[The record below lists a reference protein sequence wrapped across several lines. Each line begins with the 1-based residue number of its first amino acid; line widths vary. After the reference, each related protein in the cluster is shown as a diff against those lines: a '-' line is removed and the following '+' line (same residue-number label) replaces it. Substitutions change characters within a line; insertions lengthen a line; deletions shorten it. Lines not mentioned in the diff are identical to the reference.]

1 MYQNVTFERS
11 RHMFSIK
18 LNSPVL
24 LRKQLPVIAK
34 ALHVDEKVLDD
45 FLSVSAFYGVK
56 DGKGTI
62 VPIKKTDTI
71 VHIDYK
77 AYDNYYFVVDAILQ
91 YAKDIDTSVT
101 LPVIT
106 KIELGTDVFKKF
118 SPDQLGDIMFLTR
131 RLKDSNER
139 VTKLAELNAPDIL
152 LANER
157 ALLCKKVE
165 FLEDNEH
172 TPKPDRNIDGH
183 VCASLHDI
191 GYSILDGWLNKNDSV
206 FESGGKNN
214 SGYDP
219 DKLAA
224 LVKKAIG
231 TRTQE
236 QFSQTSHL
244 GRVYVNRL
252 ANGKTQSQ
260 PTEVTLKKIAKATD
274 AVTENELRQ
283 ACGYEPLPG
292 EDVVESKKRIETVDD
307 YTWIHENVN
316 YFLEFLKAQIPM
328 SLPLYNLVILENQY
342 MSIHKDGYDLF
353 GIHRCSAPVEYSE
366 DGTVANVIYP
376 VTFDWTNFQ
385 RGIRLSAAVGLLGH
399 YSKNNELYITDYITD
414 VDALYKYAPFLHK
427 PIDKVGENFRES
439 GVDIKDFPVFYYTIN
454 LKKAFTAKHVLAK
467 MEKFLSSLV
476 KVRVDALGFYAD
488 NLSDET
494 FIKFLKNHEKVM
506 TNEYADSE
514 IKDFYE
520 NVVVRHG
527 DIEDFFAENSDYN
540 NKAAIIAYVIQNE
553 ASDDTYRRLV
563 DGFTFDDDDK
573 EDRLCVAASKREIE
587 AWQKEHP
594 GNGFNMKMFS
604 DTLKKYA
611 DELGLE
617 FGDVYYYLDVED
629 DKADEMGVRV

>member
-1 MYQNVTFERS
+1 
-11 RHMFSIK
+11 MFSIK
-18 LNSPVL
+18 LNAPVL

-34 ALHVDEKVLDD
+34 ALHVDEKVIDD

-71 VHIDYK
+71 DHIDYK

-91 YAKDIDTSVT
+91 YAKDIDASVT

-206 FESGGKNN
+206 FESDVKNN

-274 AVTENELRQ
+274 VVTENELRQ

-427 PIDKVGENFRES
+427 PIDKVGENFKDS

-594 GNGFNMKMFS
+594 GNGFNMKVFS

-617 FGDVYYYLDVED
+617 FGDMYYYLDVED

>member
-1 MYQNVTFERS
+1 M
-11 RHMFSIK
+11 
-18 LNSPVL
+18 
-24 LRKQLPVIAK
+24 IAK
-34 ALHVDEKVLDD
+34 ALHVDEKVIDD

-91 YAKDIDTSVT
+91 YAKDIDASVT

-385 RGIRLSAAVGLLGH
+385 RVIRLSAAVGLLGH

-427 PIDKVGENFRES
+427 PIDKVGENFKDS

-573 EDRLCVAASKREIE
+573 EDRLCVAASKREIA

-594 GNGFNMKMFS
+594 GNGFNMKVFS

-617 FGDVYYYLDVED
+617 FGDMYYYLDVED

>member
-1 MYQNVTFERS
+1 
-11 RHMFSIK
+11 MFSIK
-18 LNSPVL
+18 LNAPVL

-206 FESGGKNN
+206 FESDGKNN

-353 GIHRCSAPVEYSE
+353 GIHRCSTPVEYSE

-488 NLSDET
+488 SLSDET

-563 DGFTFDDDDK
+563 DGFTFDDDGK

-617 FGDVYYYLDVED
+617 FGDMYYYLDVED

>member
-1 MYQNVTFERS
+1 
-11 RHMFSIK
+11 MFSVK
-18 LNSPVL
+18 LNAPVL

-34 ALHVDEKVLDD
+34 ALHVDEKVLED
-45 FLSVSAFYGVK
+45 FMTVSAFYAVK

-71 VHIDYK
+71 VYIDYK
-77 AYDNYYFVVDAILQ
+77 AYDSCYFVVDAILQ

-106 KIELGTDVFKKF
+106 EIELGTDVFKKF
-118 SPDQLGDIMFLTR
+118 SPVQLSDIMFLTR
-131 RLKDSNER
+131 RLKDGNER

-157 ALLCKKVE
+157 ALLCKNVE
-165 FLEDNEH
+165 SLEDNEH

-191 GYSILDGWLNKNDSV
+191 GYSILDGWLNKNDSA
-206 FESGGKNN
+206 FESDGKNN

-283 ACGYEPLPG
+283 ACGYELLPG

-307 YTWIHENVN
+307 YTWIRENVN

-328 SLPLYNLVILENQY
+328 ALPLYNLVILENQY
-342 MSIHKDGYDLF
+342 MSIRKDGYDLF

-366 DGTVANVIYP
+366 DGTVANVFYP
-376 VTFDWTNFQ
+376 VTFEWTNY
-385 RGIRLSAAVGLLGH
+385 RRSIHLTAAVGLLGH
-399 YSKNNELYITDYITD
+399 YSKNDDLYITDYVTD
-414 VDALYKYAPFLHK
+414 VDTLYKYAPALRK
-427 PIDKVGENFRES
+427 PIDKLSENFKS
-439 GVDIKDFPVFYYTIN
+439 SCVDIKDFPVFYYTIN
-454 LKKAFTAKHVLAK
+454 LKKTFTAKHVLEK
-467 MEKFLSSLV
+467 MEKFLNSLV
-476 KVRVDALGFYAD
+476 KVRVDALGFYTD

-494 FIKFLKNHEKVM
+494 FIKFLKKHKKVM

-540 NKAAIIAYVIQNE
+540 SKAAIVAYVIQNE
-553 ASDDTYRRLV
+553 ASDDTPRRLV

-573 EDRLCVAASKREIE
+573 KERPCVAASKREIE
-587 AWQKEHP
+587 TWQKEHP
-594 GNGFNMKMFS
+594 GNGFDLKVFS

-611 DELGLE
+611 DELGLT
-617 FGDVYYYLDVED
+617 FGDIYYYLDVED

>member
-1 MYQNVTFERS
+1 
-11 RHMFSIK
+11 MFSIK

-34 ALHVDEKVLDD
+34 ALRVDEKVLED
-45 FLSVSAFYGVK
+45 FMTVSAFYGVK

-71 VHIDYK
+71 VYIDYK
-77 AYDNYYFVVDAILQ
+77 AYDSCYFVVDAILQ

-106 KIELGTDVFKKF
+106 EIELGTDVFKKF
-118 SPDQLGDIMFLTR
+118 SPVQLSDIMFLTR
-131 RLKDSNER
+131 RLKDGNER

-157 ALLCKKVE
+157 ALLCKNVE
-165 FLEDNEH
+165 SLEDNEH

-191 GYSILDGWLNKNDSV
+191 GYSILDGWLNKNDSA
-206 FESGGKNN
+206 FESDGKNN

-231 TRTQE
+231 TQTQE
-236 QFSQTSHL
+236 HFAQTSHTA
-244 GRVYVNRL
+244 RVYINRL
-252 ANGKTQSQ
+252 ANGRVQSR

-307 YTWIHENVN
+307 YTWIRENVN

-328 SLPLYNLVILENQY
+328 ALPLYNLVILENQY
-342 MSIHKDGYDLF
+342 MSIRKDGYDLF

-366 DGTVANVIYP
+366 DGTVANVFYP
-376 VTFDWTNFQ
+376 VTFEWTNY
-385 RGIRLSAAVGLLGH
+385 RRSIHLTAAVGLLGH
-399 YSKNNELYITDYITD
+399 YSKNDDLYITDYVTD
-414 VDALYKYAPFLHK
+414 VDTLYKYAPALRK
-427 PIDKVGENFRES
+427 PIDKLSENFKSS

-454 LKKAFTAKHVLAK
+454 LKKAFTAKHVLEK
-467 MEKFLSSLV
+467 MEKFLNSLV
-476 KVRVDALGFYAD
+476 KVRVDALGFYTD

-494 FIKFLKNHEKVM
+494 FIKFLKKHKKVM

-540 NKAAIIAYVIQNE
+540 SKAAIVAYVIQNE
-553 ASDDTYRRLV
+553 ASDDAPRRLV

-573 EDRLCVAASKREIE
+573 KERPCVAASKREIE
-587 AWQKEHP
+587 TWQKEHP
-594 GNGFNMKMFS
+594 GNGFDLKVFS

-611 DELGLE
+611 DELGLA
-617 FGDVYYYLDVED
+617 FGDIYYYLDVED

>member
-1 MYQNVTFERS
+1 
-11 RHMFSIK
+11 MFSIK
-18 LNSPVL
+18 LNAPVL

-34 ALHVDEKVLDD
+34 ALYVDEKVIDD

-91 YAKDIDTSVT
+91 YAKDIDASVT

-118 SPDQLGDIMFLTR
+118 SHDQLGDIMFLTR

-353 GIHRCSAPVEYSE
+353 GIHRCSTPVEYSE

-399 YSKNNELYITDYITD
+399 YSKNDELYITDYITD

-563 DGFTFDDDDK
+563 DGFTFDDDGN
-573 EDRLCVAASKREIE
+573 EDRPCVAASKREIE

-594 GNGFNMKMFS
+594 GNGFNLKVFS

>member
-1 MYQNVTFERS
+1 
-11 RHMFSIK
+11 MFSIK
-18 LNSPVL
+18 LNAPVL

-206 FESGGKNN
+206 FESDGKNN

-274 AVTENELRQ
+274 VVTENELRQ

-307 YTWIHENVN
+307 YTWIHENIN

-353 GIHRCSAPVEYSE
+353 GIHRCSTPVEYSE

-427 PIDKVGENFRES
+427 PIDKVGENFRDS

-563 DGFTFDDDDK
+563 DGFTFDDDGKD
-573 EDRLCVAASKREIE
+573 DRLCVAASKREIE

-594 GNGFNMKMFS
+594 GNGFNLKVFS

-617 FGDVYYYLDVED
+617 FGDMYYYLDVED

>member
-34 ALHVDEKVLDD
+34 ALRVDEKVLED
-45 FLSVSAFYGVK
+45 FMTVSAFYGVK

-71 VHIDYK
+71 VYIDYK
-77 AYDNYYFVVDAILQ
+77 AYDSCYFVVDAILQ

-106 KIELGTDVFKKF
+106 EIELGTDVFKKF
-118 SPDQLGDIMFLTR
+118 SPVQLSDIMFLTR
-131 RLKDSNER
+131 RLKDGNER

-157 ALLCKKVE
+157 ALLCKNVE
-165 FLEDNEH
+165 SLEDNEH

-191 GYSILDGWLNKNDSV
+191 GYSILDGWLNKNDSA
-206 FESGGKNN
+206 FESDGKNN

-231 TRTQE
+231 TQTQE
-236 QFSQTSHL
+236 HFAQTSHTA
-244 GRVYVNRL
+244 RVYINRL
-252 ANGKTQSQ
+252 ANGRVQSR

-307 YTWIHENVN
+307 YTWIRENVN

-328 SLPLYNLVILENQY
+328 ALPLYNLVILENQY
-342 MSIHKDGYDLF
+342 MSIRKDGYDLF

-366 DGTVANVIYP
+366 DGTVANVFYP
-376 VTFDWTNFQ
+376 VTFEWTNY
-385 RGIRLSAAVGLLGH
+385 RRSIHLTAAVGLLGH
-399 YSKNNELYITDYITD
+399 YSKNDDLYITDYVTD
-414 VDALYKYAPFLHK
+414 VDTLYKYAPALRK
-427 PIDKVGENFRES
+427 PIDKLSENFKSS

-454 LKKAFTAKHVLAK
+454 LKKAFTAKHVLEK
-467 MEKFLSSLV
+467 MEKFLNSLV
-476 KVRVDALGFYAD
+476 KVRVDALGFYTD

-494 FIKFLKNHEKVM
+494 FIKFLKKHKKVM

-540 NKAAIIAYVIQNE
+540 SKAAIVAYVIQNE
-553 ASDDTYRRLV
+553 ASDDTPRRLV

-573 EDRLCVAASKREIE
+573 KERPCVAASKREIE
-587 AWQKEHP
+587 TWQKEHP
-594 GNGFNMKMFS
+594 GNGFDLKVFS

-611 DELGLE
+611 DELGLA
-617 FGDVYYYLDVED
+617 FGDIYYYLDVED

>member
-1 MYQNVTFERS
+1 
-11 RHMFSIK
+11 MFSIK
-18 LNSPVL
+18 LNAPVL

-34 ALHVDEKVLDD
+34 ALHVDEKVIDD

-191 GYSILDGWLNKNDSV
+191 GYSILDGWLNKKDSV
-206 FESGGKNN
+206 FESDGKNN

-292 EDVVESKKRIETVDD
+292 EDVVESKKHIETVDD

-328 SLPLYNLVILENQY
+328 ALPLYNLVILENQY

-427 PIDKVGENFRES
+427 PIDKVGENFRDS

-563 DGFTFDDDDK
+563 DGFTFDDDK

>member
-1 MYQNVTFERS
+1 
-11 RHMFSIK
+11 MFSVK
-18 LNSPVL
+18 LNAPVL

-34 ALHVDEKVLDD
+34 ALRVDEKVLED
-45 FLSVSAFYGVK
+45 FMTVSAFYGVK

-71 VHIDYK
+71 VYIDYK
-77 AYDNYYFVVDAILQ
+77 AYDSCYFVVDAILQ

-106 KIELGTDVFKKF
+106 EIELGTDVFKKF
-118 SPDQLGDIMFLTR
+118 SPVQLSDIMFLTR
-131 RLKDSNER
+131 RLKDGNER

-157 ALLCKKVE
+157 ALLCKNVE
-165 FLEDNEH
+165 SLEDNEH

-191 GYSILDGWLNKNDSV
+191 GYSILDGWLNKNDSA
-206 FESGGKNN
+206 FESDGKNN

-328 SLPLYNLVILENQY
+328 ALPLYNLVILENQY
-342 MSIHKDGYDLF
+342 MSIRKDGYDLF

-366 DGTVANVIYP
+366 DGTVANVFYP
-376 VTFDWTNFQ
+376 VTFEWTNY
-385 RGIRLSAAVGLLGH
+385 RRSIHLTAAVGLLGH
-399 YSKNNELYITDYITD
+399 YSKNDDLYITDYITD
-414 VDALYKYAPFLHK
+414 VDTLYKYAPALRK
-427 PIDKVGENFRES
+427 PIDKLSENFKS
-439 GVDIKDFPVFYYTIN
+439 SCVDIKDFPVFYYTIN
-454 LKKAFTAKHVLAK
+454 LKKAFTAKHVLEK
-467 MEKFLSSLV
+467 MEKFLNSLV
-476 KVRVDALGFYAD
+476 KVRVDALGFYTD

-494 FIKFLKNHEKVM
+494 FIKFLKKHKKVM

-540 NKAAIIAYVIQNE
+540 SKAAIVAYVIQNE
-553 ASDDTYRRLV
+553 ASDDTPRRLV

-573 EDRLCVAASKREIE
+573 KERPCVAASKREIE
-587 AWQKEHP
+587 TWQKEHP
-594 GNGFNMKMFS
+594 GNGFDLKVFF

-611 DELGLE
+611 DELGLA
-617 FGDVYYYLDVED
+617 FGDIYYYLDVED

>member
-1 MYQNVTFERS
+1 
-11 RHMFSIK
+11 MFSIK
-18 LNSPVL
+18 LNAPVL

-165 FLEDNEH
+165 FLENNEH

-206 FESGGKNN
+206 FESDGKNN

-307 YTWIHENVN
+307 YTWIHESVN

-353 GIHRCSAPVEYSE
+353 GIHRCSTPVEYSE

-399 YSKNNELYITDYITD
+399 YSKNDELYITDYITD

-563 DGFTFDDDDK
+563 DGFTFDDDGN
-573 EDRLCVAASKREIE
+573 EDRPCVAASKREIE

-594 GNGFNMKMFS
+594 GNGFNLKVFS

-617 FGDVYYYLDVED
+617 FGDMYYYLDVED

>member
-1 MYQNVTFERS
+1 
-11 RHMFSIK
+11 MFSIK
-18 LNSPVL
+18 LNAPVL

-399 YSKNNELYITDYITD
+399 YSKNDELYITDYITD

-427 PIDKVGENFRES
+427 PIDKVGENFKDS

-573 EDRLCVAASKREIE
+573 EDRLCVAASKREIA

-594 GNGFNMKMFS
+594 GNGFNMKVFS

-617 FGDVYYYLDVED
+617 FGDMYYYLDVED

>member
-1 MYQNVTFERS
+1 
-11 RHMFSIK
+11 MFSIK
-18 LNSPVL
+18 LNAPVL

-45 FLSVSAFYGVK
+45 FMTVSTFYGVK

-206 FESGGKNN
+206 FESDGKNN

-260 PTEVTLKKIAKATD
+260 PTEVTLKKIAKAAD

-353 GIHRCSAPVEYSE
+353 GIHRCSTPVEYSE

-376 VTFDWTNFQ
+376 VTFDWINFQ

-427 PIDKVGENFRES
+427 PIDKVGENFKDS

-553 ASDDTYRRLV
+553 ASDDTSRRLV

-594 GNGFNMKMFS
+594 GNGFNMKVFS

-617 FGDVYYYLDVED
+617 FGDMYYYLDVED

>member
-1 MYQNVTFERS
+1 MYQDVTFERS

-34 ALHVDEKVLDD
+34 ALRVDEKVLED
-45 FLSVSAFYGVK
+45 FMTVSAFYGVK

-71 VHIDYK
+71 VYIDYK
-77 AYDNYYFVVDAILQ
+77 AYDSCYFVVDAILQ

-106 KIELGTDVFKKF
+106 EIELGTDVFKKF
-118 SPDQLGDIMFLTR
+118 SPVQLSDIMFLTR
-131 RLKDSNER
+131 RLKDGNER

-157 ALLCKKVE
+157 ALLCKNVE
-165 FLEDNEH
+165 SLEDNEH

-191 GYSILDGWLNKNDSV
+191 GYSILDGWLNKNDSA
-206 FESGGKNN
+206 FESDGKNN

-231 TRTQE
+231 TQTQE
-236 QFSQTSHL
+236 HFAQTSHTA
-244 GRVYVNRL
+244 RVYINRL
-252 ANGKTQSQ
+252 ANGRVQSR

-274 AVTENELRQ
+274 AVTENELRH

-307 YTWIHENVN
+307 YTWIRENVN

-328 SLPLYNLVILENQY
+328 ALPLYNLVILENQY
-342 MSIHKDGYDLF
+342 MSIRKDGYDLF

-366 DGTVANVIYP
+366 DGTVANVFYP
-376 VTFDWTNFQ
+376 VTFEWTNY
-385 RGIRLSAAVGLLGH
+385 RRSIHLTAAVGLLGH
-399 YSKNNELYITDYITD
+399 YSKNDDLYITDYVTD
-414 VDALYKYAPFLHK
+414 VDTLYKYAPALRK
-427 PIDKVGENFRES
+427 PIDKLSENFKSS

-454 LKKAFTAKHVLAK
+454 LKKAFTAKHVLEK
-467 MEKFLSSLV
+467 MEKFLNSLV
-476 KVRVDALGFYAD
+476 KVRVDALGFYTD

-494 FIKFLKNHEKVM
+494 FIKFLKNHKKVM

-540 NKAAIIAYVIQNE
+540 SKAAIVAYVIQNE
-553 ASDDTYRRLV
+553 ASDDTPRRLV
-563 DGFTFDDDDK
+563 DGFTFDDDKK
-573 EDRLCVAASKREIE
+573 ESPCVAASKREIE
-587 AWQKEHP
+587 TWQKEHP
-594 GNGFNMKMFS
+594 GNGFDLKVFS

-611 DELGLE
+611 DELGLA
-617 FGDVYYYLDVED
+617 FGDIYYYLDVED

>member
-1 MYQNVTFERS
+1 
-11 RHMFSIK
+11 MFSIK
-18 LNSPVL
+18 LNAPVL

-206 FESGGKNN
+206 FESDGKNN

-342 MSIHKDGYDLF
+342 MSIHKDDYDLF
-353 GIHRCSAPVEYSE
+353 GIHRCSTPVEYSE

-399 YSKNNELYITDYITD
+399 YSKNDELYITDFITD

-563 DGFTFDDDDK
+563 DGFTFDDDGN
-573 EDRLCVAASKREIE
+573 EDRPCVAASKREIE

-594 GNGFNMKMFS
+594 GNGFNLKVFS

-617 FGDVYYYLDVED
+617 FGDMYYYLDVED

>member
-1 MYQNVTFERS
+1 
-11 RHMFSIK
+11 MFSIK
-18 LNSPVL
+18 LNAPVL

-106 KIELGTDVFKKF
+106 EIELGTDVFKKF

-206 FESGGKNN
+206 FESDGKYN

-353 GIHRCSAPVEYSE
+353 GIHRCSTPVEYSE

-488 NLSDET
+488 SLSDET

-563 DGFTFDDDDK
+563 DGFTFDDDGK

-617 FGDVYYYLDVED
+617 FGDMYYYLDVED

>member
-1 MYQNVTFERS
+1 
-11 RHMFSIK
+11 MFSIK

-34 ALHVDEKVLDD
+34 ALRVDEKVLED
-45 FLSVSAFYGVK
+45 FMTVSAFYGVK

-71 VHIDYK
+71 VYIDYK
-77 AYDNYYFVVDAILQ
+77 AYDSCYFVVDAILQ

-106 KIELGTDVFKKF
+106 EIELGTDVFKKF
-118 SPDQLGDIMFLTR
+118 SPVQLSDIMFLTR
-131 RLKDSNER
+131 RLKDGNER

-157 ALLCKKVE
+157 ALLCKNVE
-165 FLEDNEH
+165 SLEDNEH

-191 GYSILDGWLNKNDSV
+191 GYSILDGWLNKNDSA
-206 FESGGKNN
+206 FESDGKNN
-214 SGYDP
+214 SWYDP

-231 TRTQE
+231 TQTQE
-236 QFSQTSHL
+236 HFAQTSHTA
-244 GRVYVNRL
+244 RVYINRL
-252 ANGKTQSQ
+252 ANGRVQSR

-274 AVTENELRQ
+274 AVSENELRQ
-283 ACGYEPLPG
+283 VCGYEPLPG

-307 YTWIHENVN
+307 CTWIRENVN

-328 SLPLYNLVILENQY
+328 ALPLYNLVILENQY

-366 DGTVANVIYP
+366 DGTVANVFYP
-376 VTFDWTNFQ
+376 VTFEWTNY
-385 RGIRLSAAVGLLGH
+385 RRSIHLTAAVGLLGH
-399 YSKNNELYITDYITD
+399 YSKNDDLYITDYVTD
-414 VDALYKYAPFLHK
+414 VDTLYKYAPALRK
-427 PIDKVGENFRES
+427 PIDKLSENFKSS

-454 LKKAFTAKHVLAK
+454 LKKAFTAKHVLEK
-467 MEKFLSSLV
+467 MEKFLNSLV
-476 KVRVDALGFYAD
+476 KVRVDALGFYTD

-494 FIKFLKNHEKVM
+494 FIKFLKNHKKVM

-540 NKAAIIAYVIQNE
+540 SKAAIVAYVIQNE
-553 ASDDTYRRLV
+553 ASDDTPRRLV

-573 EDRLCVAASKREIE
+573 KERPCVAASKREIE
-587 AWQKEHP
+587 TWQKEHP
-594 GNGFNMKMFS
+594 GNGFDLKVFS

-611 DELGLE
+611 DELGLA
-617 FGDVYYYLDVED
+617 FGDIYYYLDVED

>member
-1 MYQNVTFERS
+1 
-11 RHMFSIK
+11 MFSIK
-18 LNSPVL
+18 LNAPVL

-34 ALHVDEKVLDD
+34 ALHVDEKVIDD

-91 YAKDIDTSVT
+91 YAKDIDASVT

-206 FESGGKNN
+206 FESDGKNN

-353 GIHRCSAPVEYSE
+353 GIHRCSTPVEYSE

-399 YSKNNELYITDYITD
+399 YSKNDELYITDYITD

-427 PIDKVGENFRES
+427 PIDKVGENFKDS

-594 GNGFNMKMFS
+594 GNGFNMKVFS

-617 FGDVYYYLDVED
+617 FGDMYYYLDVED

>member
-1 MYQNVTFERS
+1 
-11 RHMFSIK
+11 MFSIK
-18 LNSPVL
+18 LNAPVL

-91 YAKDIDTSVT
+91 YAKDIDASVT

-342 MSIHKDGYDLF
+342 IGIHKDGYDLF

-427 PIDKVGENFRES
+427 PIDKVGENFKDS

-563 DGFTFDDDDK
+563 DGFTFDDDGK

-617 FGDVYYYLDVED
+617 FGDMYYYLDVED

>member
-1 MYQNVTFERS
+1 
-11 RHMFSIK
+11 MFSVK
-18 LNSPVL
+18 LNAPVL

-34 ALHVDEKVLDD
+34 ALHVDEKVLED
-45 FLSVSAFYGVK
+45 FMTVSAFYGVK

-71 VHIDYK
+71 VYIDYK
-77 AYDNYYFVVDAILQ
+77 AYDSCYFVVDAILQ

-106 KIELGTDVFKKF
+106 EIELGTDVFKKF
-118 SPDQLGDIMFLTR
+118 SPVQLSDIMFLTR
-131 RLKDSNER
+131 RLKDGNER

-157 ALLCKKVE
+157 ALLCKNVE
-165 FLEDNEH
+165 SLEDNEH

-191 GYSILDGWLNKNDSV
+191 GYSILDGWLNKNDSA
-206 FESGGKNN
+206 FESDGKNN

-307 YTWIHENVN
+307 CTWIRENVN

-328 SLPLYNLVILENQY
+328 ALPLYNLVILENQY

-366 DGTVANVIYP
+366 DGTVANVFYP
-376 VTFDWTNFQ
+376 VTFEWTNY
-385 RGIRLSAAVGLLGH
+385 RRSIHLTAAVGLLGH
-399 YSKNNELYITDYITD
+399 YSKNDDLYITDYVTD
-414 VDALYKYAPFLHK
+414 VDTLHKYAPALRK
-427 PIDKVGENFRES
+427 PIDKLSENFKSS

-454 LKKAFTAKHVLAK
+454 LKKAFTAKHVLEK
-467 MEKFLSSLV
+467 MEKFLNSLV
-476 KVRVDALGFYAD
+476 KVRVDALGFYTD

-494 FIKFLKNHEKVM
+494 FIKFLKKHKKVM

-540 NKAAIIAYVIQNE
+540 SKAAIVAYVIQNE
-553 ASDDTYRRLV
+553 ASDDTPRRLV

-573 EDRLCVAASKREIE
+573 KERPCIAASKREIE
-587 AWQKEHP
+587 TWQKEHP
-594 GNGFNMKMFS
+594 GNGFDLKVFS

-611 DELGLE
+611 DELGLA
-617 FGDVYYYLDVED
+617 FGDIYYYLDVED

>member
-1 MYQNVTFERS
+1 
-11 RHMFSIK
+11 MFSIK

-34 ALHVDEKVLDD
+34 ALRVDEKVLED
-45 FLSVSAFYGVK
+45 FMTVSAFYGVK

-71 VHIDYK
+71 VYIDYK
-77 AYDNYYFVVDAILQ
+77 AYDSCYFVVDAILQ

-106 KIELGTDVFKKF
+106 EIELGTDVFKKF
-118 SPDQLGDIMFLTR
+118 SPVQLSDIMFLTR
-131 RLKDSNER
+131 RLKDGNER

-157 ALLCKKVE
+157 ALLCKNVE
-165 FLEDNEH
+165 SLEDNGH

-191 GYSILDGWLNKNDSV
+191 GYSILDGWLNKNDSA
-206 FESGGKNN
+206 FESDGKNN

-307 YTWIHENVN
+307 CTWIRENVN

-328 SLPLYNLVILENQY
+328 ALPLYNLVILENQY

-366 DGTVANVIYP
+366 DGAVANVFYP
-376 VTFDWTNFQ
+376 VTFEWTNY
-385 RGIRLSAAVGLLGH
+385 RRSIHLTAAVGLLGH
-399 YSKNNELYITDYITD
+399 YSKNDDLYITDYVTD
-414 VDALYKYAPFLHK
+414 VDTLYKYAPALRK
-427 PIDKVGENFRES
+427 PIDKLSENFKSS

-454 LKKAFTAKHVLAK
+454 LKKAFTAKHVLEK
-467 MEKFLSSLV
+467 MEKFLNSLV
-476 KVRVDALGFYAD
+476 KVRVDALGFYTD

-494 FIKFLKNHEKVM
+494 FIKFLKKHKKVM

-540 NKAAIIAYVIQNE
+540 SKAAIVAYVIQNE
-553 ASDDTYRRLV
+553 ASDDTPRRLV

-573 EDRLCVAASKREIE
+573 KERPCVAASKREIE
-587 AWQKEHP
+587 TWQKEHP
-594 GNGFNMKMFS
+594 GNGFDLKVFS

-611 DELGLE
+611 DELGLA
-617 FGDVYYYLDVED
+617 FGDIYYYLDVED

>member
-1 MYQNVTFERS
+1 
-11 RHMFSIK
+11 MFSIK
-18 LNSPVL
+18 LNAPVL
-24 LRKQLPVIAK
+24 LRKQLLVIAK

-206 FESGGKNN
+206 FESDGKNN

-427 PIDKVGENFRES
+427 PIYKVGENFRES

-488 NLSDET
+488 SLSDET

-594 GNGFNMKMFS
+594 GNGFNMKVFS

-611 DELGLE
+611 DEFGLE
-617 FGDVYYYLDVED
+617 FGDMYYYLDVED

>member
-1 MYQNVTFERS
+1 
-11 RHMFSIK
+11 MFSIK
-18 LNSPVL
+18 LNAPVL

-206 FESGGKNN
+206 FESDGKNN

-427 PIDKVGENFRES
+427 PIDKVGENFKDS

-527 DIEDFFAENSDYN
+527 DIEDFFAENSDYD

-563 DGFTFDDDDK
+563 DGFTFDDDGK

-617 FGDVYYYLDVED
+617 FGDMYYYLDVED

>member
-1 MYQNVTFERS
+1 
-11 RHMFSIK
+11 MFSIK
-18 LNSPVL
+18 LNAPVL

-172 TPKPDRNIDGH
+172 TPKPDRNIDEH

-206 FESGGKNN
+206 FESDGKNN

-353 GIHRCSAPVEYSE
+353 GIHRCSTPVEYSE

-399 YSKNNELYITDYITD
+399 YSKNDELYITDYITD

-494 FIKFLKNHEKVM
+494 FVKFLKNHEKVM

-520 NVVVRHG
+520 NVVVSHG

-563 DGFTFDDDDK
+563 DGFTFDDDGN
-573 EDRLCVAASKREIE
+573 EDRPCVAASKREIE

-594 GNGFNMKMFS
+594 GNGFNLKVFS

-617 FGDVYYYLDVED
+617 FGDMYYYLDVED

>member
-1 MYQNVTFERS
+1 
-11 RHMFSIK
+11 MFSIK

-34 ALHVDEKVLDD
+34 ALRVDEKVLED
-45 FLSVSAFYGVK
+45 FMTVSAFYGVK

-71 VHIDYK
+71 VYIDYK
-77 AYDNYYFVVDAILQ
+77 AYDSCYFVVDAILQ

-106 KIELGTDVFKKF
+106 EIELGTDVFKKF
-118 SPDQLGDIMFLTR
+118 SPVQLSDIMFLTR
-131 RLKDSNER
+131 RLKDGNER

-157 ALLCKKVE
+157 ALLCKNVE
-165 FLEDNEH
+165 SLEDNEH

-191 GYSILDGWLNKNDSV
+191 GYSILDGWLNKNDSA
-206 FESGGKNN
+206 FESDGKNN

-231 TRTQE
+231 TQTQE
-236 QFSQTSHL
+236 HFAQTSHTA
-244 GRVYVNRL
+244 RVYINRL
-252 ANGKTQSQ
+252 ANGRVQSR

-307 YTWIHENVN
+307 YTWIRENVN

-328 SLPLYNLVILENQY
+328 ALPLYNLVILENQY
-342 MSIHKDGYDLF
+342 MSIRKDGYDLF

-366 DGTVANVIYP
+366 DGTVANVFYP
-376 VTFDWTNFQ
+376 VTFEWTNY
-385 RGIRLSAAVGLLGH
+385 RRSIHLTAAVGLLGH
-399 YSKNNELYITDYITD
+399 YSKNDDLYITDYVTD
-414 VDALYKYAPFLHK
+414 VDTLYKYAPALRK
-427 PIDKVGENFRES
+427 PIDKLSENFKSS

-454 LKKAFTAKHVLAK
+454 LKKAFTAKHVLEK
-467 MEKFLSSLV
+467 MEKFLNSLV
-476 KVRVDALGFYAD
+476 KVRVDALGFYTD

-494 FIKFLKNHEKVM
+494 FIKFLKNHKKVM
-506 TNEYADSE
+506 TNEYADSDV
-514 IKDFYE
+514 KDFYE

-540 NKAAIIAYVIQNE
+540 SKAAIVAYVIQNE
-553 ASDDTYRRLV
+553 ASDDTPRRLV

-573 EDRLCVAASKREIE
+573 KERPCVAASKREIE
-587 AWQKEHP
+587 TWQKEHP
-594 GNGFNMKMFS
+594 GNGFDLKVFS

-611 DELGLE
+611 DELGLA
-617 FGDVYYYLDVED
+617 FGDIYYYLDVED

>member
-1 MYQNVTFERS
+1 
-11 RHMFSIK
+11 MFSIK

-34 ALHVDEKVLDD
+34 ALHVDEKVLED
-45 FLSVSAFYGVK
+45 FMTVSAFYGVK

-71 VHIDYK
+71 VYIDYK
-77 AYDNYYFVVDAILQ
+77 AYDSCYFVVDAILQ

-106 KIELGTDVFKKF
+106 EIELGTDVFKKF
-118 SPDQLGDIMFLTR
+118 SPVQLSDIMFLTR
-131 RLKDSNER
+131 RLKDGNER

-157 ALLCKKVE
+157 ALLCKNVE
-165 FLEDNEH
+165 SLEDNEH

-191 GYSILDGWLNKNDSV
+191 GYSILDGWLNKNDSA
-206 FESGGKNN
+206 FESDGKNN

-307 YTWIHENVN
+307 YTWIRENVN

-328 SLPLYNLVILENQY
+328 ALPLYNLVILENQY
-342 MSIHKDGYDLF
+342 MSIRKDGYDLF

-366 DGTVANVIYP
+366 DGTVANVFYP
-376 VTFDWTNFQ
+376 VTFEWTNY
-385 RGIRLSAAVGLLGH
+385 RRSIHLTAAVGLLGH
-399 YSKNNELYITDYITD
+399 YSKNDDLYITDYVTD
-414 VDALYKYAPFLHK
+414 VDTLYKYAPALRK
-427 PIDKVGENFRES
+427 PIDKLSENFKS
-439 GVDIKDFPVFYYTIN
+439 SCVDIKDFPVFYYTIN
-454 LKKAFTAKHVLAK
+454 LKKAFTAKHVLEK
-467 MEKFLSSLV
+467 MEKFLNSLV
-476 KVRVDALGFYAD
+476 KVRVDALGFYTD

-494 FIKFLKNHEKVM
+494 FIKFLKKHKKVM

-540 NKAAIIAYVIQNE
+540 SKAAIVAYVIQNE
-553 ASDDTYRRLV
+553 ASDDTPRRLV

-573 EDRLCVAASKREIE
+573 KERPCVAASKREIE
-587 AWQKEHP
+587 TWQKEHP
-594 GNGFNMKMFS
+594 GNGFDLKVFS

-611 DELGLE
+611 DELGLA
-617 FGDVYYYLDVED
+617 FGDIYYYLDVED

>member
-1 MYQNVTFERS
+1 
-11 RHMFSIK
+11 MFSIK

-34 ALHVDEKVLDD
+34 ALRVDEKVLED
-45 FLSVSAFYGVK
+45 FMTVSAFYGVK

-71 VHIDYK
+71 VYIDYK
-77 AYDNYYFVVDAILQ
+77 AYDSCYFVVDAILQ

-106 KIELGTDVFKKF
+106 EIELGTDVFKKF
-118 SPDQLGDIMFLTR
+118 SPVQLSDIMFLTR
-131 RLKDSNER
+131 RLKDGNER

-157 ALLCKKVE
+157 ALLCKNVE
-165 FLEDNEH
+165 SLEGNEH

-191 GYSILDGWLNKNDSV
+191 GYSILDGWLNKNDSA
-206 FESGGKNN
+206 FESDGKNN

-307 YTWIHENVN
+307 YTWIRENVN

-328 SLPLYNLVILENQY
+328 ALPLYNLVILENQY
-342 MSIHKDGYDLF
+342 MSIRKDGYDLF

-366 DGTVANVIYP
+366 DGTVANVFYP
-376 VTFDWTNFQ
+376 VTFEWTNY
-385 RGIRLSAAVGLLGH
+385 RRSIHLTAAVGLLGH
-399 YSKNNELYITDYITD
+399 YSKNDDLYITDYVTD
-414 VDALYKYAPFLHK
+414 VDTLYKYAPALRK
-427 PIDKVGENFRES
+427 PIDKLSENFKS
-439 GVDIKDFPVFYYTIN
+439 SCVDIKDFPVFYYTIN
-454 LKKAFTAKHVLAK
+454 LKKAFTAKHVLEK
-467 MEKFLSSLV
+467 MEKFLNSLV
-476 KVRVDALGFYAD
+476 KVRVDALGFYTD

-494 FIKFLKNHEKVM
+494 FIKFLKKHKKVM

-540 NKAAIIAYVIQNE
+540 SKAAIVAYVIQNE
-553 ASDDTYRRLV
+553 ASDDTPRRLV

-573 EDRLCVAASKREIE
+573 KERPCVAASKREIE
-587 AWQKEHP
+587 TWQKEHP
-594 GNGFNMKMFS
+594 GNGFDLKVFS

-611 DELGLE
+611 DELGLA
-617 FGDVYYYLDVED
+617 FGDIYYYLDVED

>member
-1 MYQNVTFERS
+1 
-11 RHMFSIK
+11 MFSIK

-34 ALHVDEKVLDD
+34 ALRVDEKVLED
-45 FLSVSAFYGVK
+45 FMTVSAFYGVK

-71 VHIDYK
+71 VYIDYK
-77 AYDNYYFVVDAILQ
+77 AYDSCYFVVDAILQ

-106 KIELGTDVFKKF
+106 EIELGTDVFKKF
-118 SPDQLGDIMFLTR
+118 SPVQLSDIMFLTR
-131 RLKDSNER
+131 RLKDGNER

-157 ALLCKKVE
+157 ALLCKNVE
-165 FLEDNEH
+165 SLEDNEH

-191 GYSILDGWLNKNDSV
+191 GYSILDGWLNKNDSA
-206 FESGGKNN
+206 FESDGKNN

-224 LVKKAIG
+224 LVKKAIS

-307 YTWIHENVN
+307 YTWIRENVN

-328 SLPLYNLVILENQY
+328 ALPLYNLVILENQY
-342 MSIHKDGYDLF
+342 MSIRKDGYDLF

-366 DGTVANVIYP
+366 GGTVANVFYP
-376 VTFDWTNFQ
+376 VTFEWTNY
-385 RGIRLSAAVGLLGH
+385 RRSIHLTAAVGLLGH
-399 YSKNNELYITDYITD
+399 YSKNDDLYITDYVTD
-414 VDALYKYAPFLHK
+414 VDTLYKYAPALRK
-427 PIDKVGENFRES
+427 PIDKLSENFKSS

-454 LKKAFTAKHVLAK
+454 LKKAFTAKHVLEK
-467 MEKFLSSLV
+467 MEKFLNSLV
-476 KVRVDALGFYAD
+476 KVRVDALGFYTD

-494 FIKFLKNHEKVM
+494 FIKFLKKHKKVM
-506 TNEYADSE
+506 MNEYADSE

-540 NKAAIIAYVIQNE
+540 SKAAIVAYVIQNE
-553 ASDDTYRRLV
+553 ASDDTPRRLV

-573 EDRLCVAASKREIE
+573 KERPCVAASKREIE
-587 AWQKEHP
+587 TWQKEHP
-594 GNGFNMKMFS
+594 GNGFDLKVFS

-611 DELGLE
+611 DELGLA
-617 FGDVYYYLDVED
+617 FGDIYYYLDVED

>member
-1 MYQNVTFERS
+1 
-11 RHMFSIK
+11 MFSIK
-18 LNSPVL
+18 LNAPVL

-34 ALHVDEKVLDD
+34 ALHVDEKVIDD

-91 YAKDIDTSVT
+91 YAKDIDASVT

-183 VCASLHDI
+183 VCTSLHDI

-353 GIHRCSAPVEYSE
+353 GIHRCSTPVEYSE

-488 NLSDET
+488 SLSDET

-563 DGFTFDDDDK
+563 DGFTFDDDGK

-617 FGDVYYYLDVED
+617 FGDMYYYLDVED

>member
-1 MYQNVTFERS
+1 
-11 RHMFSIK
+11 MFSIK
-18 LNSPVL
+18 LNAPVL

-353 GIHRCSAPVEYSE
+353 GIHRCSTPVEYSE

-399 YSKNNELYITDYITD
+399 YSKNDELYITDYITD

-527 DIEDFFAENSDYN
+527 DIEDFFAENSDCN

-563 DGFTFDDDDK
+563 DGFTFDDDGN
-573 EDRLCVAASKREIE
+573 EDRPCVAASKREIE

-594 GNGFNMKMFS
+594 GNGFNLKVFS

-617 FGDVYYYLDVED
+617 FGDMYYYLDVED

>member
-1 MYQNVTFERS
+1 
-11 RHMFSIK
+11 MFSIK

-34 ALHVDEKVLDD
+34 ALRVDEKVLED
-45 FLSVSAFYGVK
+45 FMTVSAFYGVK

-71 VHIDYK
+71 VYIDYK
-77 AYDNYYFVVDAILQ
+77 AYDSCYFVVDAILQ

-106 KIELGTDVFKKF
+106 EIELGTDVFKKF
-118 SPDQLGDIMFLTR
+118 SPVQLSDIMFLTR
-131 RLKDSNER
+131 RLKDGNER

-157 ALLCKKVE
+157 ALLCKNVE
-165 FLEDNEH
+165 SLEDNEH

-191 GYSILDGWLNKNDSV
+191 GYSILDGWLNKNDSA
-206 FESGGKNN
+206 FESDGKNN

-307 YTWIHENVN
+307 YTWIRENVN

-328 SLPLYNLVILENQY
+328 ALPLYNLVILENQY
-342 MSIHKDGYDLF
+342 MSIRKDGYDLF

-366 DGTVANVIYP
+366 DGTVANVFYP
-376 VTFDWTNFQ
+376 VTFEWTNY
-385 RGIRLSAAVGLLGH
+385 RRSIHLTAAVGLLGH
-399 YSKNNELYITDYITD
+399 YSKNDDLYITDYVTD
-414 VDALYKYAPFLHK
+414 VDTLYKYAPALRK
-427 PIDKVGENFRES
+427 PIDKLSENFKSS

-454 LKKAFTAKHVLAK
+454 LKKAFTAKHVFEK
-467 MEKFLSSLV
+467 MEKFLNSLV
-476 KVRVDALGFYAD
+476 KVRVDALGFYTD

-494 FIKFLKNHEKVM
+494 FIKFLKKHKKVM

-540 NKAAIIAYVIQNE
+540 SKAAIVAYVIQNE
-553 ASDDTYRRLV
+553 ASDDTPRRLV

-573 EDRLCVAASKREIE
+573 KERPCVAASKREIE
-587 AWQKEHP
+587 TWQKEHP
-594 GNGFNMKMFS
+594 GNGFDLKVFS
-604 DTLKKYA
+604 DTMKKYA
-611 DELGLE
+611 DELGLA
-617 FGDVYYYLDVED
+617 FGDIYYYLDVED

>member
-1 MYQNVTFERS
+1 
-11 RHMFSIK
+11 MFSIK
-18 LNSPVL
+18 LNAPVL

-206 FESGGKNN
+206 FESDGKNN

-353 GIHRCSAPVEYSE
+353 GIHRCSTPVEYSE

-506 TNEYADSE
+506 TNEYADSD

-553 ASDDTYRRLV
+553 ASDNTYRRLV
-563 DGFTFDDDDK
+563 DGFTVDDDDK
-573 EDRLCVAASKREIE
+573 DDRLCVAASKREIE

-594 GNGFNMKMFS
+594 DNGFNLKVFS

-617 FGDVYYYLDVED
+617 FGDMYYYLDVED

>member
-1 MYQNVTFERS
+1 
-11 RHMFSIK
+11 MFSIK
-18 LNSPVL
+18 LNAPVL

-206 FESGGKNN
+206 FESDGKNN

-353 GIHRCSAPVEYSE
+353 GIHRCSTPVEYSE

-399 YSKNNELYITDYITD
+399 YSKNDELYITDYITD

-563 DGFTFDDDDK
+563 DGFTFDDDGK

-617 FGDVYYYLDVED
+617 FGDMYYYLDVED

>member
-1 MYQNVTFERS
+1 
-11 RHMFSIK
+11 MFSIK
-18 LNSPVL
+18 LNAPVL

-45 FLSVSAFYGVK
+45 FMTVSTFYGVK

-91 YAKDIDTSVT
+91 YAKDVDTSVT

-106 KIELGTDVFKKF
+106 EIELGTDVFKKF
-118 SPDQLGDIMFLTR
+118 SPDQLSDIMFLTR

-206 FESGGKNN
+206 FESDGKNN

-316 YFLEFLKAQIPM
+316 YFLEFLKAHIPM

-353 GIHRCSAPVEYSE
+353 GIHRCSTPVEYSE

-488 NLSDET
+488 SLSDET

-527 DIEDFFAENSDYN
+527 DIEDFFAENLDYN

-563 DGFTFDDDDK
+563 DGFTFDDDGK

-617 FGDVYYYLDVED
+617 FGDMYYYLDVED

>member
-1 MYQNVTFERS
+1 
-11 RHMFSIK
+11 MFSIK
-18 LNSPVL
+18 LNAPVL

-34 ALHVDEKVLDD
+34 ALHVDEKVIDD

-62 VPIKKTDTI
+62 VPIKKTDTL

-91 YAKDIDTSVT
+91 YAKDVDTSVT

-206 FESGGKNN
+206 FESDGKNN

-307 YTWIHENVN
+307 YTWIYENVN

-353 GIHRCSAPVEYSE
+353 GIHRCSTPVEYSE

-399 YSKNNELYITDYITD
+399 YSKNDELYITDYITD

-563 DGFTFDDDDK
+563 DGFTFDDDGN
-573 EDRLCVAASKREIE
+573 EDRPCVAASKREIE

-594 GNGFNMKMFS
+594 GNGFNLKVFS

-617 FGDVYYYLDVED
+617 FGDMYYYLDVED

>member
-1 MYQNVTFERS
+1 
-11 RHMFSIK
+11 MFSIK
-18 LNSPVL
+18 LNAPVL

-34 ALHVDEKVLDD
+34 ALHVDEKVIDD

-91 YAKDIDTSVT
+91 YAKDVDTSVT

-106 KIELGTDVFKKF
+106 EIELGTDVFKKF
-118 SPDQLGDIMFLTR
+118 SPDKLSDIMFLTR

-206 FESGGKNN
+206 FESDGKNN

-353 GIHRCSAPVEYSE
+353 GVHRCSAPVEYSE

-427 PIDKVGENFRES
+427 PIDKLGENFRES

-506 TNEYADSE
+506 TNEYADSD

-553 ASDDTYRRLV
+553 ASDNTYRRLV
-563 DGFTFDDDDK
+563 DGFTVDDDDK
-573 EDRLCVAASKREIE
+573 DDRLCVAASKREIE

-594 GNGFNMKMFS
+594 DNGFNLKVFS

-617 FGDVYYYLDVED
+617 FGDMYYYLDVED

>member
-1 MYQNVTFERS
+1 
-11 RHMFSIK
+11 MFSIK
-18 LNSPVL
+18 LNAPVL

-34 ALHVDEKVLDD
+34 ALHVDEKVIDD

-71 VHIDYK
+71 DHIDYK

-91 YAKDIDTSVT
+91 YAKDIDASVT

-206 FESGGKNN
+206 FESDGKNN

-353 GIHRCSAPVEYSE
+353 GIHRCSTPVEYSE

-399 YSKNNELYITDYITD
+399 YSKNDELYITDYITD
-414 VDALYKYAPFLHK
+414 VDALYKYASFLHK

-587 AWQKEHP
+587 AWQKEYP
-594 GNGFNMKMFS
+594 GNGFNMKVFS

-617 FGDVYYYLDVED
+617 FGDMYYYLDVED

>member
-1 MYQNVTFERS
+1 
-11 RHMFSIK
+11 MFSVK
-18 LNSPVL
+18 LNAPVL

-34 ALHVDEKVLDD
+34 ALRVDEKVLED
-45 FLSVSAFYGVK
+45 FMTVSAFYGVK

-71 VHIDYK
+71 VYIDYK
-77 AYDNYYFVVDAILQ
+77 AYDSCYFVVDAILQ

-106 KIELGTDVFKKF
+106 EIELGTDVFKKF
-118 SPDQLGDIMFLTR
+118 SPVQLSDIMFLTR
-131 RLKDSNER
+131 RLKDGNER
-139 VTKLAELNAPDIL
+139 VTKLAELNVPDIL

-157 ALLCKKVE
+157 ALLCKNVE
-165 FLEDNEH
+165 SLEDNEH

-191 GYSILDGWLNKNDSV
+191 GYSILDGWLNKNDSA
-206 FESGGKNN
+206 FESDGKNN

-328 SLPLYNLVILENQY
+328 ALPLYNLVILENQY
-342 MSIHKDGYDLF
+342 MSIRKDGYDLF

-366 DGTVANVIYP
+366 DGTVANVFYP
-376 VTFDWTNFQ
+376 VTFEWTNY
-385 RGIRLSAAVGLLGH
+385 RRSIHLTAAVGLLGH
-399 YSKNNELYITDYITD
+399 YSKNDDLYITDYITD
-414 VDALYKYAPFLHK
+414 VDTLYKYAPALRK
-427 PIDKVGENFRES
+427 PIDKLSENFKS
-439 GVDIKDFPVFYYTIN
+439 SCVDIKDFPVFYYTIN
-454 LKKAFTAKHVLAK
+454 LKKAFTAKHVLEK
-467 MEKFLSSLV
+467 MEKFLNSLV
-476 KVRVDALGFYAD
+476 KVRVDALGFYTD

-494 FIKFLKNHEKVM
+494 FIKFLKKHKKVM

-540 NKAAIIAYVIQNE
+540 SKAAIVAYVIQNE
-553 ASDDTYRRLV
+553 ASDDTPRRLV

-573 EDRLCVAASKREIE
+573 KERPCVAASKREIE
-587 AWQKEHP
+587 TWQKEHP
-594 GNGFNMKMFS
+594 GNGFDLKVFS

-611 DELGLE
+611 DELGLA
-617 FGDVYYYLDVED
+617 FGDIYYYLDVED